1 MKVNVSAKNIFPSER
16 YIDAMLMMYRVF
28 LKNVV
33 FFCSMP
39 PQFIAAAR
47 DFPSSQCNTSVQ
59 SLLLAVH
66 FLYNQ
71 KQPSACEREE
81 VALLKFLGKN
91 TTFLNTL

>member
-1 MKVNVSAKNIFPSER
+1 MKVNVSAKNFFPSER

-71 KQPSACEREE
+71 KQGEE